1 MALARPPGSVSP
13 GGVAGGPPGFVAGNY
28 FDKYHSRNPIHR
40 ALVGGFLRR
49 ARELLARARPY
60 TILEVGCGNGDLAG
74 RLLDL
79 AAVRT
84 PPGPSYL
91 GTDVSAEQIA
101 FARARYPGAEFLRAS
116 VYALPF
122 ADRRFDVVIACEVFE
137 HLEDPPAALREVERV
152 CGGHLLLSVPWEP
165 WWRVLNVL
173 RGKYLGAWGNTPGHV
188 QHFSRGG
195 IRRLV
200 ASRFEIVA
208 ERRPLP
214 WTMLLARRQGAG
226 PRGND
231 E

>member
-1 MALARPPGSVSP
+1 MALARPAGPASP
-13 GGVAGGPPGFVAGNY
+13 GDAAGSPSGFVAGNY
-28 FDKYHSRNPIHR
+28 FDKYSSRNPIHR

-49 ARELLARARPY
+49 ARELMARTRPRS
-60 TILEVGCGNGDLAG
+60 ILEVGCGNGNLAA

-79 AAVRT
+79 GAAPTSPVPR
-84 PPGPSYL
+84 YL
-91 GTDVSAEQIA
+91 GTDVSADQVAEAQ
-101 FARARYPGAEFLRAS
+101 ARYPGAEFLQAS

-122 ADRRFDVVIACEVFE
+122 ADHRFDVVIACEVFE
-137 HLEDPPAALREVERV
+137 HLKDPSAALREVERV
-152 CGGHLLLSVPWEP
+152 CGSSLLLSVPWEP

-173 RGKYLGAWGNTPGHV
+173 RGKYLGAWGNTPGHL
-188 QHFSRGG
+188 QHFSRDG

-226 PRGND
+226 
-231 E
+231 